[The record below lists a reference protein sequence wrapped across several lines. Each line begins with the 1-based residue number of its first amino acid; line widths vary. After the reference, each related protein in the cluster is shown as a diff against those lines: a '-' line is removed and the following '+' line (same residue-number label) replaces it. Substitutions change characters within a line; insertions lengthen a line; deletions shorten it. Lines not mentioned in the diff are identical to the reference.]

1 MQHSSCVQIMVYNH
15 HHHSGHFK
23 SIAPYLTDKG
33 EHTALYKINDTMAAS
48 AVGTFNVRADV
59 MHAIAH
65 GGCTDT
71 VRLQSQH

>member
-1 MQHSSCVQIMVYNH
+1 MVYNH

-59 MHAIAH
+59 DACD
-65 GGCTDT
+65 CTRGLYGHRET
-71 VRLQSQH
+71 TESALKVN